1 MMGDMNM
8 KKIILALA
16 VISLG
21 LVSCSELTGNKSD
34 DYRTFTA
41 YADQGASTK
50 TSLSSDLQ
58 TLWSASDAI
67 TVFPGQGSGVTF
79 SDVTVSGG
87 GLHAEFSGSIPL
99 SSAYFALYPAQQ
111 DAAMGYDDSIYAVL
125 PTVQQAVPGG
135 FAEGASIAVA
145 RTASDDLHF
154 KNVGAYV
161 SLTVNS
167 TDVVSVKLSG
177 TSGVKG
183 MTGKAYIAIDED
195 GIPSAS
201 CKVADEGVEYVE
213 LTGGLTKGAKHYLVI
228 YPGTYS
234 NLRITFT
241 DSKGRTASYSNS
253 TALTIGRNENYNLG
267 SFTIPE
273 SKWDGGESVG
283 SEWSLVKDASTLAP
297 GDKLVIG
304 TDTYGMVA
312 GNISNQILPNL
323 EASFTADGSAITDLP
338 SGALILTL
346 GGTRDAWTFADPSG
360 KLLGATTVKKL
371 AWDSGTTT
379 WKITIDGNGNA
390 SIANTNS
397 SYGILYYN
405 ASSPRFTTYT
415 STQKPVKIYRGAR
428 GEAQSSVSTSSTV
441 NGLTSS
447 SATLSGS
454 YVSVSGTPSEV
465 GFKYGVSKTGLYN
478 TIKSTASGS
487 SASFSSTLSNLESST
502 TYYFQAYAVIDGV
515 TFLGQ
520 VQAFTTKSGSGGL
533 TSSDGVPGWFEMPV
547 IKDEDN
553 NRIDDD
559 DKTLYYA
566 YHLCAGGEKGP
577 TGSTA
582 RNYSVCY
589 SSKYHCPVWV
599 AAPRHSMYI
608 GSSGR
613 NDSYRA
619 DPDIPSSIQLSS
631 KDTGGG
637 CNKGHMLGSADRTS
651 SASTNRQVFYYSNIA
666 PQNSTTFNTG
676 GGAWNNL
683 EDFVD
688 GLVVRDTL
696 YEVVGCYFKDFQ
708 DNRGSSLSRPST
720 ISFGGRSDVAKPTM
734 FYYAL
739 LRTKKGNTGKS
750 VTKCSADELQ
760 CVAFVVSH
768 TAAKGNKP
776 SAQDLISISALEEL
790 TGFTYFPNVPNAPKS
805 TFNASD
811 WGL

>member
-135 FAEGASIAVA
+135 FADGASIAVA

-273 SKWDGGESVG
+273 SKWDGGQSGTADWTQVT
-283 SEWSLVKDASTLAP
+283 DASTLAA

-304 TDTYGMVA
+304 TDAYGMVA
-312 GNISNQILPNL
+312 GDISGTFLENL
-323 EASFTADGSAITDLP
+323 TATFTADGSGITELP
-338 SGALILTL
+338 SGALVLTL
-346 GGTRDAWTFADPSG
+346 GGQKDAWTFANSEG
-360 KLLGATTVKKL
+360 ELLGATETKKL
-371 AWDSGTTT
+371 AWGSGVTT
-379 WKITIDGNGNA
+379 WKISISNGTATIT
-390 SIANTNS
+390 STNS
-397 SYGILYYN
+397 SYGSLQYN
-405 ASSPRFTTYT
+405 NQDPRFTTYT
-415 STQKPVKIYRGAR
+415 SSQKPVKLYRGER
-428 GEAQSSVSTSSTV
+428 GEAKSSVSTSASV
-441 NGLTSS
+441 SGLTSS
-447 SATLSGS
+447 SATVSGS

-520 VQAFTTKSGSGGL
+520 VQAFTTKTDSGSQ
-533 TSSDGVPGWFEMPV
+533 TSSEGVPGWFEMPV
-547 IKDEDN
+547 VHDDDK
-553 NRIDDD
+553 NRIDDGD
-559 DKTLYYA
+559 NTLYYA

-577 TGSTA
+577 TGRTA

-599 AAPRHSMYI
+599 AAPRHSMYV

-613 NDSYRA
+613 TDSYRA

-631 KDTGGG
+631 KGTGGG
-637 CNKGHMLGSADRTS
+637 CNKGHMLGSEERTS

-666 PQNSTTFNTG
+666 PQNSSTFNTG